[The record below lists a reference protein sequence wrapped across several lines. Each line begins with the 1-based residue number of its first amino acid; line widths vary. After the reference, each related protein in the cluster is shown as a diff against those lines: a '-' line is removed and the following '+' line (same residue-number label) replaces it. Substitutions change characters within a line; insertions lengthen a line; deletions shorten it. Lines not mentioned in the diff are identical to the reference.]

1 MSVTARQ
8 SHHRHLAVA
17 TVTAL
22 GIGIG
27 LVVTGCGD
35 DEKASSQARAAVP
48 ARDAAPARNATV
60 RVDAGEY
67 YFRAP
72 SRLAAGPTT
81 FELRNVGRE
90 THQLAIARLAPGVSV
105 ERAIAAGGEGGT
117 AVPLGEVVAR
127 PGVTAELYANL
138 RAGRHVLLCF
148 EEDGG
153 QPHLVRGQR
162 ATIVVK

>member
-1 MSVTARQ
+1 MSVTPLR
-8 SHHRHLAVA
+8 SRHRHLAVA

-22 GIGIG
+22 GLGIG
-27 LVVTGCGD
+27 LVATGCGE
-35 DEKASSQARAAVP
+35 DEKASAPIRAT
-48 ARDAAPARNATV
+48 APAPEANV

-105 ERAIAAGGEGGT
+105 ERAIASGGEGGT

-127 PGVTAELYANL
+127 PGVTAELHANL
-138 RAGRHVLLCF
+138 RRGRHVLLCF

-153 QPHLVRGQR
+153 QPHLTRGQR
-162 ATIVVK
+162 ATIVVE